1 LFEER
6 RGEELRR
13 QIRLKEIELEQIAQN
28 KDRLKMR
35 INTTLGLGQESFHQ
49 QSFSR
54 PVSTLMPT
62 F

>member
-35 INTTLGLGQESFHQ
+35 INTTLGLGQESLHQ